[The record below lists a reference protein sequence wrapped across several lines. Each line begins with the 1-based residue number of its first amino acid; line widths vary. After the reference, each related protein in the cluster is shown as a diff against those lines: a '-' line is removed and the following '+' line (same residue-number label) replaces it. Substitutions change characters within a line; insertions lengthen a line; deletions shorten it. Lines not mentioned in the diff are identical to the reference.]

1 MKTFVCG
8 HRNPDVDSVMSA
20 YALADLRRRTGMSD
34 VEAICAGRLPPRA
47 KWVFEHF
54 HLKGVRP
61 KRDVYVRV
69 RDLVDTSVPMID
81 AGLSLVDAL
90 KALEKSGESS
100 LPVKDAAGKFVG
112 ISRPQSSSRSSSKRP
127 ISRFRLARRRFTSAA
142 RSSPKTTVS
151 TTYAPPPSATR
162 TTTSLS

>member
-81 AGLSLVDAL
+81 AGQSLVDA
-90 KALEKSGESS
+90 
-100 LPVKDAAGKFVG
+100 
-112 ISRPQSSSRSSSKRP
+112 RYWN
-127 ISRFRLARRRFTSAA
+127 T
-142 RSSPKTTVS
+142 
-151 TTYAPPPSATR
+151 
-162 TTTSLS
+162 

>member
-1 MKTFVCG
+1 
-8 HRNPDVDSVMSA
+8 MSA

-69 RDLVDTSVPMID
+69 M
-81 AGLSLVDAL
+81 
-90 KALEKSGESS
+90 GESS
-100 LPVKDAAGKFVG
+100 REA
-112 ISRPQSSSRSSSKRP
+112 QSGR
-127 ISRFRLARRRFTSAA
+127 RLLGTNGG
-142 RSSPKTTVS
+142 
-151 TTYAPPPSATR
+151 
-162 TTTSLS
+162 SLWLWCCLAQPGALGP

>member
-1 MKTFVCG
+1 MKTYVCG

-81 AGLSLVDAL
+81 AGQSLVDAL
-90 KALEKSGESS
+90 RALEKSGESS

-112 ISRPQSSSRSSSKRP
+112 MLSPAKLLSLFI
-127 ISRFRLARRRFTSAA
+127 TSAA
-142 RSSPKTTVS
+142 RSSPKTIVS
-151 TTYAPPPSATR
+151 TTYAPPQFAMR
-162 TTTSLS
+162 TTISPWWTTRVFS